1 MRAVGLITEYNPFH
15 NGHLY
20 HLRRSL
26 ELAEAEVSV
35 AVMSGHFLQR
45 GEPALVDKW
54 VRAEMALAA
63 GVDVVVELPLPWACS
78 SAPDFA
84 RGGIQALTALGVDA
98 CCFGSESGDLN
109 ALQGCADLLADT
121 HDIIEQRTSAALR
134 RGVTFPQARA
144 QALAELFPE
153 ADTQEILAN
162 PNNIL
167 GLAYLQALGETG
179 SPIVPLS
186 MTRIGAGYHDLDA
199 KEGIASATGIRR
211 RLRDGLDIDG
221 LVPDP
226 VANLLIKA
234 FAEGMGLDEDIYYR
248 LLSAQLLRQS
258 DDLTRYWW
266 VEAGLEQRLVDA
278 ADNSAGLEE
287 LISAVKA
294 RHLTRTRVQ
303 RALVAV
309 LLGIET
315 AVARSLLAAPPAYLH
330 LLAVSQRGE
339 AFLASRRKR
348 RTIPLVQNFSRIR
361 ALLKRRYG
369 AEPETLLRAQ
379 NQLALQI
386 RASRIYTLLQKSCS
400 GQRQRDY
407 FESLRR
413 GGNKTGKTGDTI
425 PKPGTQYQL

>member
-26 ELAEAEVSV
+26 ELAEAEVAV

-98 CCFGSESGDLN
+98 VCFGSESGDLA
-109 ALQGCADLLADT
+109 ALQRCADLLVGAQKT
-121 HDIIEQRTSAALR
+121 IEQRTAAALR

-144 QALAELFPE
+144 QALADLFPD

-167 GLAYLQALGETG
+167 GLAYLRALHETG
-179 SPIVPLS
+179 SPVAPLT
-186 MTRIGAGYHDLDA
+186 MTRIGAGYHDFDE
-199 KEGIASATGIRR
+199 KEGIASATGIRQR
-211 RLRDGLDIDG
+211 WRDGLDIDR

-226 VANLLIKA
+226 VAHLLRET

-248 LLSAQLLRQS
+248 LLSAQLLWQS

-266 VEAGLEQRLVDA
+266 IEAGLEQRLVDA

-315 AVARSLLAAPPAYLH
+315 DVARSLLAYPPYYLH
-330 LLAVSQRGE
+330 LLAVSERGE

-348 RTIPLVQNFSRIR
+348 RTIPLIQNFSRIQ
-361 ALLKRRYG
+361 ALLKRRY
-369 AEPETLLRAQ
+369 ATEPEALQRAQ
-379 NQLALQI
+379 NQLALQV

-407 FESLRR
+407 YEPLRR
-413 GGNKTGKTGDTI
+413 GGKIG
-425 PKPGTQYQL
+425 

>member
-26 ELAEAEVSV
+26 ELADAEVAV

-84 RGGIQALTALGVDA
+84 RGAIQALTDLGVNA
-98 CCFGSESGDLN
+98 FCFGSESGDLN
-109 ALQGCADLLADT
+109 ALQRCADLLVA
-121 HDIIEQRTSAALR
+121 EQKGVEQQTSAALR
-134 RGVTFPQARA
+134 CGVTFPQARA
-144 QALAELFPE
+144 QAMMKLFPA
-153 ADTQEILAN
+153 ADHQEILSS

-167 GLAYLQALGETG
+167 GLAYLRALDEAG
-179 SPIVPLS
+179 SSIVPL
-186 MTRIGAGYHDLDA
+186 TIPRFGAGYHDLD
-199 KEGIASATGIRR
+199 EYDGIASATGIRQ
-211 RLRDGLDIDG
+211 RLNEGREVAGLLPHGIDQLLQKALDRG
-221 LVPDP
+221 L
-226 VANLLIKA
+226 
-234 FAEGMGLDEDIYYR
+234 GLDEENYYR
-248 LLSAQLLRQS
+248 LLSAQILRQS
-258 DDLTRYWW
+258 TDDLRRYWLI
-266 VEAGLEQRLVDA
+266 EAGLEQRLIDA
-278 ADNSAGLEE
+278 ADQSAHLEE
-287 LISAVKA
+287 LISNIKA

-315 AVARSLLAAPPAYLH
+315 EVARWLLAAPPAYLH

-339 AFLASRRKR
+339 AFLATRRKQ
-348 RTIPLVQNFSRIR
+348 RTIPLIQNFSRVQSI
-361 ALLKRRYG
+361 LKRRYG
-369 AEPETLLRAQ
+369 AEPEAFQRAQ
-379 NQLALQI
+379 TQLTLQL
-386 RASRIYTLLQKSCS
+386 RASRIYSLLQKSFH

-407 FESLRR
+407 FEPLRR
-413 GGNKTGKTGDTI
+413 GLRRSQGI
-425 PKPGTQYQL
+425 PT

>member
-26 ELAEAEVSV
+26 ELADAEVAV
-35 AVMSGHFLQR
+35 AVMSGPFLQR
-45 GEPALVDKW
+45 GEPALIDKW
-54 VRAEMALAA
+54 ARAEMALAA

-98 CCFGSESGDLN
+98 CCFGSESGNLN
-109 ALQGCADLLADT
+109 VLQGCADLLADA

-144 QALAELFPE
+144 QALADLCPE
-153 ADTQEILAN
+153 ADTQEMFVH

-167 GLAYLQALGETG
+167 GLAYLRALREVG
-179 SPIVPLS
+179 SPVVPLTL
-186 MTRIGAGYHDLDA
+186 TRIGAGYHDLDA
-199 KEGIASATGIRR
+199 KEGIASATGIRQC
-211 RLRDGLDIDG
+211 LLEGLDIDR

-226 VANLLIKA
+226 VAHLLRET
-234 FAEGMGLDEDIYYR
+234 FAEGMGLDEDVYFR
-248 LLSAQLLRQS
+248 MLSAQIVRQAN
-258 DDLTRYWW
+258 DLTRYWW
-266 VEAGLEQRLVDA
+266 IEAGLEHRLIAA
-278 ADNSAGLEE
+278 ADQSAQLEE
-287 LISAVKA
+287 LISNIKA

-309 LLGIET
+309 LLGIE
-315 AVARSLLAAPPAYLH
+315 AEVARQLLAASPAYLH
-330 LLAVSQRGE
+330 LLAVSDQGE
-339 AFLASRRKR
+339 RFLAERRTL
-348 RTIPLVQNFSRIR
+348 RTIPLIQNFSRIQ
-361 ALLKRRYG
+361 AILKRRYD
-369 AEPETLLRAQ
+369 AEPEVLQRAQ
-379 NQLALQI
+379 NQLDLQV
-386 RASRIYTLLQKSCS
+386 RASRIYSLLQKNFV

-413 GGNKTGKTGDTI
+413 GGKIGDTI
-425 PKPGTQYQL
+425 PIIS

>member
-26 ELAEAEVSV
+26 ELAQAEVSV

-63 GVDVVVELPLPWACS
+63 GVDLVVELPLPWAGS

-84 RGGIQALTALGVDA
+84 RGGTQALTALGVDA
-98 CCFGSESGDLN
+98 FCFGSESGN
-109 ALQGCADLLADT
+109 IGALQGCAALLADAQEAIT
-121 HDIIEQRTSAALR
+121 QLTSAALR

-144 QALAELFPE
+144 KALAELFPV
-153 ADTQEILAN
+153 ADTQELLGS

-167 GLAYLQALGETG
+167 GLAYLRALREAG
-179 SPIVPLS
+179 SPVVPLT
-186 MTRIGAGYHDLDA
+186 MTRIGAGYHDLEE
-199 KEGIASATGIRR
+199 KEGIASATGIRQR
-211 RLRDGLDIDG
+211 WRDGHAIDG

-226 VANLLIKA
+226 VATLLEKA
-234 FAEGMGLDEDIYYR
+234 FAEGMGLDEDTYYR
-248 LLSAQLLRQS
+248 LLSAQILRAPK
-258 DDLTRYWW
+258 DLSCYWLI
-266 VEAGLEQRLVDA
+266 EAGLQQRLIAA
-278 ADNSAGLEE
+278 ADQAGNLEE
-287 LISAVKA
+287 LISTVKA

-315 AVARSLLAAPPAYLH
+315 DVARSLLAAPPAYLH
-330 LLAVSQRGE
+330 LLAVSERGA
-339 AFLASRRKR
+339 AFLAVGRKR
-348 RTIPLVQNFSRIR
+348 RTIPLIQNFSRIQT
-361 ALLKRRYG
+361 LLKRRYG
-369 AEPETLLRAQ
+369 AEPETLRRAQ
-379 NQLALQI
+379 NQLALEV
-386 RASRIYTLLQKSCS
+386 RASRIYTLLQKSFV

-407 FESLRR
+407 FEVLRR
-413 GGNKTGKTGDTI
+413 GLRRSQ
-425 PKPGTQYQL
+425 GTST

>member
-54 VRAEMALAA
+54 VRAQMALAV

-84 RGGIQALTALGVDA
+84 RGAIQALTALGVDA

-121 HDIIEQRTSAALR
+121 HDIIEHRTSTALR
-134 RGVTFPQARA
+134 RGVTFPHARA

-167 GLAYLQALGETG
+167 GLAYLRALSETG
-179 SPIVPLS
+179 SSIAPLT
-186 MTRIGAGYHDLDA
+186 MTRIGAGYHDFDA
-199 KEGIASATGIRR
+199 REGVASATGIRQ
-211 RLRDGLDIDG
+211 RLREDLEVTG
-221 LVPDP
+221 LVPEA
-226 VANLLIKA
+226 VALLLEKTL
-234 FAEGMGLDEDIYYR
+234 EKGLGLNEDIYYR
-248 LLSAQLLRQS
+248 LLSAQIARQP
-258 DDLTRYWW
+258 DDLSRYWLI
-266 VEAGLEQRLVDA
+266 EAGLAQRLVAA
-278 ADNSAGLEE
+278 ADQAYNLEQ

-309 LLGIET
+309 LLGIE
-315 AVARSLLAAPPAYLH
+315 AEVARLLLAAPPAYLH
-330 LLAVSQRGE
+330 LLAVSERGE

-348 RTIPLVQNFSRIR
+348 RTIPLIQNFSRVQ
-361 ALLKRRYG
+361 ALLKRRYS
-369 AEPETLLRAQ
+369 ADPETLLRAQ
-379 NQLALQI
+379 NQLALQV
-386 RASRIYTLLQKSCS
+386 RASRIYSLLQKNFC
-400 GQRQRDY
+400 GHRQRDY

-413 GGNKTGKTGDTI
+413 GGKIGDTSKIGDTI
-425 PKPGTQYQL
+425 PIIS

>member
-26 ELAEAEVSV
+26 ELADAEVAV

-84 RGGIQALTALGVDA
+84 RGAIQALTDLGVNA
-98 CCFGSESGDLN
+98 VCFGSESGDLN
-109 ALQGCADLLADT
+109 ALQHCADLLAGA
-121 HDIIEQRTSAALR
+121 HESVEQHTSAALR

-144 QALAELFPE
+144 QALADLFPD
-153 ADTQEILAN
+153 ADTKEMLAN

-167 GLAYLQALGETG
+167 GLAYLRALGEVG
-179 SPIVPLS
+179 SPVVPLTL
-186 MTRIGAGYHDLDA
+186 TRLGAGYHDLDA
-199 KEGIASATGIRR
+199 KEGIASATGIRQ
-211 RLRDGLDIDG
+211 RLREGLDIDR

-226 VANLLIKA
+226 VANLLRET
-234 FAEGMGLDEDIYYR
+234 FSRGMGLDEDIYYR
-248 LLSAQLLRQS
+248 LMSAQILRQAN
-258 DDLTRYWW
+258 DLTRYWW
-266 VEAGLEQRLVDA
+266 IEAGLEHRLIAA
-278 ADNSAGLEE
+278 ADQSAQLEE
-287 LISAVKA
+287 LISNIKA

-309 LLGIET
+309 LLAIVKET
-315 AVARSLLAAPPAYLH
+315 AQSLLASPPSYLH
-330 LLAVSQRGE
+330 LLAVSERGE

-348 RTIPLVQNFSRIR
+348 RTIPLIQNFSRIQ
-361 ALLKRRYG
+361 AILKRRYG
-369 AEPETLLRAQ
+369 AEPEVLQRAQ
-379 NQLALQI
+379 NQLDLQV
-386 RASRIYTLLQKSCS
+386 RASRIYSLLQKNFC
-400 GQRQRDY
+400 GHRQRDY

-413 GGNKTGKTGDTI
+413 GLRCSQGMQT
-425 PKPGTQYQL
+425 

>member
-26 ELAEAEVSV
+26 ELAEADVSV

-54 VRAEMALAA
+54 LRAQMALTA
-63 GVDVVVELPLPWACS
+63 GVDVVIELPLPWACS

-84 RGGIQALTALGVDA
+84 RGGILALTALGVDA

-109 ALQGCADLLADT
+109 ALQGCADLLADA

-134 RGVTFPQARA
+134 HGVTFPQARA
-144 QALAELFPE
+144 QALAEFFP
-153 ADTQEILAN
+153 ATDRHEILAS

-167 GLAYLQALGETG
+167 GLEYLRALGETG
-179 SPIVPLS
+179 SSIVPFT

-199 KEGIASATGIRR
+199 TEGIASATGIRR
-211 RLRDGLDIDG
+211 RLRDGHVIDG

-226 VANLLIKA
+226 VDIHLRETFSK
-234 FAEGMGLDEDIYYR
+234 GMGLDEDIYYR
-248 LLSAQLLRQS
+248 LLSAQILLQP
-258 DDLTRYWW
+258 DDLSRYWFI
-266 VEAGLEQRLVDA
+266 EAGLEQRLIAA
-278 ADNSAGLEE
+278 ADQADHLEG

-309 LLGIET
+309 LLGIE
-315 AVARSLLAAPPAYLH
+315 AEVARRLLAAPRLSAPA
-330 LLAVSQRGE
+330 
-339 AFLASRRKR
+339 
-348 RTIPLVQNFSRIR
+348 
-361 ALLKRRYG
+361 
-369 AEPETLLRAQ
+369 
-379 NQLALQI
+379 
-386 RASRIYTLLQKSCS
+386 C
-400 GQRQRDY
+400 RQ
-407 FESLRR
+407 
-413 GGNKTGKTGDTI
+413 
-425 PKPGTQYQL
+425 

>member
-54 VRAEMALAA
+54 VRAQMALAV

-84 RGGIQALTALGVDA
+84 RGAIQALTALGVNA

-109 ALQGCADLLADT
+109 ALQSCADLLADT

-144 QALAELFPE
+144 QALAELFPD
-153 ADTQEILAN
+153 AGRQEILAS

-167 GLAYLQALGETG
+167 GLAYLRALGETG
-179 SPIVPLS
+179 SSIAPLT

-199 KEGIASATGIRR
+199 KEGIASATGIRQ
-211 RLRDGLDIDG
+211 RLRNGQFIDG

-226 VANLLIKA
+226 VALLLRET
-234 FAEGMGLDEDIYYR
+234 FARDMGLDEDIYYR
-248 LLSAQLLRQS
+248 LLAAQILLQP
-258 DDLTRYWW
+258 DDLSRYWLI
-266 VEAGLEQRLVDA
+266 EAGLAQRLVAA
-278 ADNSAGLEE
+278 ADQADHLEG

-303 RALVAV
+303 RALVMV
-309 LLGIET
+309 SLGIE
-315 AVARSLLAAPPAYLH
+315 AEMARRLLAAPPAYLH
-330 LLAVSQRGE
+330 LLAVSEQGE
-339 AFLASRRKR
+339 KFLAERRKI
-348 RTIPLVQNFSRIR
+348 RTLPLIQNFSRIQ

-369 AEPETLLRAQ
+369 ADPDALQRAQ
-379 NQLALQI
+379 IQLALQL
-386 RASRIYTLLQKSCS
+386 RASRIYSFLQKNFS
-400 GQRQRDY
+400 GHRQRDY
-407 FESLRR
+407 FEPLRR
-413 GGNKTGKTGDTI
+413 GGVKS
-425 PKPGTQYQL
+425 GTQNQL

>member
-26 ELAEAEVSV
+26 ELAGAEVSV
-35 AVMSGHFLQR
+35 AVMGGHFLQR

-84 RGGIQALTALGVDA
+84 RGGIQALSDLGVDA
-98 CCFGSESGDLN
+98 VCFGSESGDLD
-109 ALQGCADLLADT
+109 ALQCCADLLVGEQKA
-121 HDIIEQRTSAALR
+121 IEQRTSAALR

-144 QALAELFPE
+144 RALADHCP
-153 ADTQEILAN
+153 AAIQESLSS

-167 GLAYLQALGETG
+167 GLAYLRALNEVD
-179 SPIVPLS
+179 SPIVPLTI
-186 MTRIGAGYHDLDA
+186 TRIGAGYHDLDE
-199 KEGIASATGIRR
+199 KEGIASATGIRQ
-211 RLRDGLDIDG
+211 RLRDGHDVAELLPQAVV
-221 LVPDP
+221 LV
-226 VANLLIKA
+226 LKKA
-234 FAEGMGLDEDIYYR
+234 FDQGMGLDEEIYYR
-248 LLSAQLLRQS
+248 LLAAQILRQS
-258 DDLTRYWW
+258 DDLSRYWW
-266 VEAGLEQRLVDA
+266 IEAGLEKRLLEA
-278 ADNSAGLEE
+278 ADQADSLEE

-309 LLGIET
+309 LIAIEKET
-315 AVARSLLAAPPAYLH
+315 ARSLLDAPPSYLH
-330 LLAVSQRGE
+330 LLAVSERGE
-339 AFLASRRKR
+339 AFLASRRKQR
-348 RTIPLVQNFSRIR
+348 AIPLIQNFSRIQ
-361 ALLKRRYG
+361 AILKRRY
-369 AEPETLLRAQ
+369 ATEPEVLRRAQ
-379 NQLALQI
+379 TQLTLQL

-407 FESLRR
+407 FEALRR
-413 GGNKTGKTGDTI
+413 GG
-425 PKPGTQYQL
+425 